1 LDLSLDKIKR
11 FFQSIHQLTLIEIFA
26 HGCLNQKNLNL
37 ANSMKTKNNPHASHC
52 FANGLLAL
60 VLLSTFALACEA
72 VAAVDERF
80 GVTAQHGDGGLGA
93 RELGMSWYRDYN
105 ASYNFLPPSGMK
117 KMWTVGKLDARKDL
131 EALGLARIETA
142 GVFGNFGLAWP
153 FLNFASLDPA
163 QLETTGEVGT
173 FMSLLGQINFGGLV
187 GIVWNDNKADLEA
200 VVRQKV
206 VAAANGASE
215 YGLNLSVTTLNLPAS
230 LGITSPLLKKTVTGL
245 QLTSSATGSTRWRLD
260 GSSPKSRAEGTTNV
274 TISFAIDLEKDD
286 VGPFF
291 IIKAVPNVNTT
302 VTRAWVDV
310 VIDLPWPLS
319 DYTVNI
325 PITSLVQ
332 TACSLSLD
340 PALKNELL
348 QELRVADF
356 DVDGQP
362 DLDRRYYLRDYFGG
376 GVVPNQDEV
385 LRRIFEAEKPLVR
398 DVINRGFVGQYWEVA
413 NEPNIFPYITP
424 EKYAAY
430 YEKFYRY
437 IKSIDPTAKILN
449 GGLFTSE
456 LIQGPDSLFLN
467 LIEKNYGFSFSG
479 YGFESVILGI
489 VTKYGTLEW
498 YSRFIAS
505 LPSDVSVDV
514 ANIHLYP
521 AAPVFNPIGTVMN
534 EIDWPLIKMNIDFTA
549 RSIQEWGRAREVW
562 VTEVGNIDD
571 QRSEAFAAELTGF
584 LSDYLVRNGAGITK
598 WFWFRSAPEFNYYGF
613 APSTELFERIP
624 GSPIVDWLILTALP
638 KSEFKKYFRLSP
650 VGKAYSKY
658 YVSALC
664 DVDKSYVVDIND
676 MNFILQQVRLKSTN
690 LAYDLNNDGIVS
702 IADSRFVAANFTYP
716 GGSPWR
722 PR

>member
-1 LDLSLDKIKR
+1 
-11 FFQSIHQLTLIEIFA
+11 
-26 HGCLNQKNLNL
+26 
-37 ANSMKTKNNPHASHC
+37 MKTNTKQQAIHHS
-52 FANGLLAL
+52 ANRLISII
-60 VLLSTFALACEA
+60 LLSMIAFASEA
-72 VAAVDERF
+72 LAAVDERF

-131 EALGLARIETA
+131 EALGLAQIETA
-142 GVFGNFGLAWP
+142 GAFGNFGLAWP
-153 FLNFASLDPA
+153 FLDFASLDPA
-163 QLETTGEVGT
+163 QLETNGDVGT
-173 FMSLLGQINFGGLV
+173 FLSLLGQINFGGLV
-187 GIVWNDNKADLEA
+187 GIVWDDNKGDLEA

-215 YGLNLSVTTLNLPAS
+215 YGLNLSVTTLNLPTS
-230 LGITSPLLKKTVTGL
+230 LGISAPLLKKTVTGL
-245 QLTSSATGSTRWRLD
+245 QLTSSASGTSIWRLD
-260 GSSPKSRAEGTTNV
+260 GSGPKSRAEGTTNV
-274 TISFAIDLEKDD
+274 SISFAIDLEKDD
-286 VGPFF
+286 IGPFF

-310 VIDLPWPLS
+310 VIDLPWPFS

-325 PITSLVQ
+325 PITSFVQ

-340 PALKNELL
+340 PAVKNELL

-356 DVDGQP
+356 DEDGQP
-362 DLDRRYYLRDYFGG
+362 DLGRRYYLRDYFGG
-376 GVVPNQDEV
+376 GEVPNQDEV
-385 LRRIFEAEKPLVR
+385 LARIFEAEKPLIR
-398 DVINRGFVGQYWEVA
+398 SVINRGLFGQYWEVA
-413 NEPNIFPYITP
+413 NEPNIFPYISP

-456 LIQGPDSLFLN
+456 LIQGPDAIFLN

-521 AAPVFNPIGTVMN
+521 AAPVFNPIGSVMN
-534 EIDWPLIKMNIDFTA
+534 EIDWPLIKTNIDFTA

-571 QRSEAFAAELTGF
+571 QRSEAFAADLTGF

-624 GSPIVDWLILTALP
+624 GSPIVDWLSLTALP

-676 MNFILQQVRLKSTN
+676 MKFILQQVRLKSTN